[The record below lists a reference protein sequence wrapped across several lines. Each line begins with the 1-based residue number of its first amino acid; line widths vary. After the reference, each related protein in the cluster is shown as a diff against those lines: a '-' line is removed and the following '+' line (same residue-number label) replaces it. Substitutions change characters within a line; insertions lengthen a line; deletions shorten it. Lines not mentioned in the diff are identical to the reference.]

1 MKTEIYEELF
11 KEVSA
16 RDFLKPVLRYY
27 GKEENVSEDERAR
40 AKFLLSV
47 LLNDSNAYK
56 YVDMSNPLIDVPDII
71 KIFVLNYSNE
81 IFMTE
86 LMQNPNFN
94 SLCAQVFWA
103 FVEKYPKAYYR
114 VEGDVDYDIIS
125 NPYMPEEKLREL
137 SKSSDDLIRRYV
149 AANPNC
155 PRDVFEV
162 LKDDRIMR
170 NICSLA
176 RNRNIPVDILES
188 LAMHKSVQIRKAVA
202 YNQSSSELVLRN
214 LLSGKLDYELIRA
227 VVRHHNCPVDLLE
240 EFATYTHH
248 CDEVKTFMVR
258 RDIATNPNISKKA
271 WETLMSD
278 QNPMFRNAALSSKMC
293 PLDMLRE
300 LDWKAKEASYV
311 VDDILKR
318 DNLPKELIL
327 YLTEECGAD
336 IRATVISNVELPQ
349 ELLIKYSRDKSKK
362 VRSAV
367 VKYLR
372 DKDALMHLIKSNND
386 DINTKCSAASR
397 LSAGVLEEFVEA
409 VKLIPESFMRRL
421 LIMQYIGN
429 ENITEDEMWDVVE
442 ITSDWVDEKGK
453 SLLSTRDLL
462 QSISYRKNLS
472 EGSMEMAIRIAL
484 DNGQGITILQ
494 NYKKCKNFYSI
505 ELLDLLTDMAFEDK
519 LR

>member
-11 KEVSA
+11 KEVPA

-176 RNRNIPVDILES
+176 RNRNIPVDILEL

-293 PLDMLRE
+293 PLDMLKE
-300 LDWKAKEASYV
+300 LDWKAKEAS
-311 VDDILKR
+311 
-318 DNLPKELIL
+318 
-327 YLTEECGAD
+327 
-336 IRATVISNVELPQ
+336 
-349 ELLIKYSRDKSKK
+349 
-362 VRSAV
+362 
-367 VKYLR
+367 
-372 DKDALMHLIKSNND
+372 
-386 DINTKCSAASR
+386 
-397 LSAGVLEEFVEA
+397 
-409 VKLIPESFMRRL
+409 
-421 LIMQYIGN
+421 
-429 ENITEDEMWDVVE
+429 
-442 ITSDWVDEKGK
+442 
-453 SLLSTRDLL
+453 
-462 QSISYRKNLS
+462 
-472 EGSMEMAIRIAL
+472 
-484 DNGQGITILQ
+484 
-494 NYKKCKNFYSI
+494 
-505 ELLDLLTDMAFEDK
+505 
-519 LR
+519 